1 MINKIRR
8 NNMNDLLNDI
18 ATLEKI
24 TKIMQSHQALYGK
37 CYFLTQALNNVT
49 KMLAE
54 KSKILKDFER
64 DQMTYEAYS
73 DQMKGVGFDD
83 VA

>member
-1 MINKIRR
+1 
-8 NNMNDLLNDI
+8 MNDLIRDG
-18 ATLEKI
+18 ATLETIERDLK
-24 TKIMQSHQALYGK
+24 SHQALYGK